1 MIDLRLFAGDLL
13 GRKIKPRHQKG
24 GHTAYDDYIMSKR
37 TYVVE
42 EVYPYYVRCREVVN
56 EDREYIDRACF
67 NVGDLVQ
74 MGIIHSVGQ
83 RESSLQAKGIREPHG
98 HSDYERWKER
108 RWTN

>member
-74 MGIIHSVGQ
+74 MGIIRSVGQ